1 MTRSLTNWIAGVL
14 GLLGLVQTAMATGD
28 VDLYPQGD
36 AFCFTFYS
44 TSDAD
49 SLHALTNGAT
59 AIGPFYGDQAVA
71 LANAT
76 RWHTKVI
83 YKVKPPSMAGI
94 RTSDFEK
101 PGFVWPPAATISN
114 EVAAIVNAVSSDH
127 HIAMW
132 DIEPEELRSWKPAQ
146 LGYLKLVSSVI
157 HARDPERRP
166 VYMYECNNRSGSAL
180 APSLAWQDVS
190 AKGSYVNVVDNGAF
204 ITNRIWTRWSLEQ
217 SVNACALGNT
227 SAVPWIV
234 LWMASNAP
242 AGSLP
247 KIADWCRHDAYM
259 GLIMG
264 GKGIE
269 IWSGARGRRGFSS
282 PDFQAYFD
290 GYLSVARDLNGPLHL
305 APVFLRGARQT
316 NVAMNITSGPT
327 QLELVYQKTTNAYP
341 PVTYLSAK
349 FDGAEY
355 LFMVNSAEQP
365 VTAVFSGLPAL
376 NHEDLFAG
384 DTSATPGGTFSI
396 TLPPLAVKAFRFGA
410 GKTSSLNG
418 DARSVTPTQMPSA
431 SLQPH
436 VRS

>member
-1 MTRSLTNWIAGVL
+1 MMKFPRLLAALPIALQLTVVSLAG
-14 GLLGLVQTAMATGD
+14 AATGD
-28 VDLYPQGD
+28 LFPKGD

-59 AIGPFYGDQAVA
+59 AIGPFYGDQAVP
-71 LANAT
+71 LANAA
-76 RWHTKVI
+76 RWNTKVI

-94 RTSDFEK
+94 RTSDFDK
-101 PGFVWPPAATISN
+101 PGFVWPPAVTISN

-146 LGYLKLVSSVI
+146 LGYLKLVSTAI
-157 HARDPERRP
+157 HANDSEQRP
-166 VYMYECNNRSGSAL
+166 VYMYECNNRAGSAL

-190 AKGSYVNVVDNGAF
+190 AKGTYVNVIDNGAF
-204 ITNRIWTRWSLEQ
+204 ITNRIWARWSLEQ
-217 SVNACALGNT
+217 SVKACALGNP

-242 AGSLP
+242 AGSFP
-247 KIADWCRHDAYM
+247 KIADWCRHDAYL

-269 IWSGARGRRGFSS
+269 IWSGARGRRGFSNK
-282 PDFQAYFD
+282 DFQAYFD

-305 APVFLRGARQT
+305 APVFLFGTKQT
-316 NVAMNITSGPT
+316 NVTMNITSGPA

-349 FDGAEY
+349 YDGTEY
-355 LFMVNSAEQP
+355 LFIVNSAEEP
-365 VTAVFSGLPAL
+365 VTATFSGLPAF
-376 NHEDLFAG
+376 NHEDLFASG
-384 DTSATPGGTFSI
+384 ITATPGGNFTI

-410 GKTSSLNG
+410 GKLSLLNG
-418 DARSVTPTQMPSA
+418 AAHTATPTQTSV
-431 SLQPH
+431 SSQPH